1 MGGNVLLTF
10 LVLVALI
17 LTGST
22 GSAERALYTWEQVD
36 DVHVIGLWTAS
47 DIAVE
52 GSGINHD

>member
-1 MGGNVLLTF
+1 MLLTF